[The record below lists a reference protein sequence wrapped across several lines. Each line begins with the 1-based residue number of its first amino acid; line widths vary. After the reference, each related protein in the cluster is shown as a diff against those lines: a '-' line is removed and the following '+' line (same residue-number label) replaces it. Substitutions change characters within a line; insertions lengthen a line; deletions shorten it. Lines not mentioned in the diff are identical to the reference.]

1 MLWILQFLPDELILL
16 VCNTVLILGV
26 VITLVASFLRAVPM
40 INIYRLPLQMLGIAL
55 LVIGVYFRGG
65 YAIEMEWRE
74 RVRAMEEKVAAAE
87 KKSARTNTVIK
98 RVYVDRVKKIKK
110 DVVVYRDRIKE
121 VEKVI
126 DRDCRVPPE
135 AIRILNDAARTPKGT
150 VEVGPLQKDE
160 K

>member
-16 VCNTVLILGV
+16 VCNTVLVLGV
-26 VITLVASFLRAVPM
+26 VVTLVASFLRAVPV

-55 LVIGVYFRGG
+55 LVTGVYFRGG

-74 RVRAMEEKVAAAE
+74 RVREMEAKVAEAE
-87 KKSARTNTVIK
+87 KKSAHTNTVIK
-98 RVYVDRVKKIKK
+98 RVYVDRVKKIRQTS
-110 DVVVYRDRIKE
+110 VVYRDRIKE

-126 DRDCRVPPE
+126 DRDCRVPAE
-135 AIRILNDAARTPKGT
+135 AIQILNDAARTPRGT
-150 VEVGPLQKDE
+150 VETGPLTKDP

>member
-16 VCNTVLILGV
+16 VCNTVLILGI
-26 VITLVASFLRAVPM
+26 VITVLASFLRM
-40 INIYRLPLQMLGIAL
+40 IPFVNIYRLPLQILGIVL
-55 LVIGVYFRGG
+55 LVTGVYFRGG

-74 RVRAMEEKVAAAE
+74 RVREMEAKVAEAE
-87 KKSARTNTVIK
+87 KKSAQTNTVIK
-98 RVYVDRVKKIKK
+98 KVYVDRVKKIRQTS
-110 DVVVYRDRIKE
+110 VVYRDQIKE

-135 AIRILNDAARTPKGT
+135 ALRILNDAARTPRGT
-150 VEVGPLQKDE
+150 VEAGPLQKDE